1 MSFTKNNQ
9 SNIENSEENN
19 SETSGLIGKIMPYI
33 PLILEDFTGQKMRMG
48 GTIGDILSCLQ
59 RLEKKF
65 DDFAKNTEEQFIH
78 QEKQISTLLTNAQSL
93 TDFRHSLEGKE
104 IKFIKN

>member
-9 SNIENSEENN
+9 ENN
-19 SETSGLIGKIMPYI
+19 NHAEINQEPTGLIGKIMPYI

-59 RLEKKF
+59 RLEQKF
-65 DDFAKNTEEQFIH
+65 DDFAKNTAEQFIH
-78 QEKQISTLLTNAQSL
+78 QEKQISTVLNQTQPIN
-93 TDFRHSLEGKE
+93 DFRHLLEGKE